1 MSDGTP
7 CGSSPRR
14 AGWSCAPCAA
24 EVDPNG
30 RTVPFEPLP
39 ECRETRLRLRIVLGV
54 AHQQAMAPHPFRLL
68 RLRASADDGHRFRG
82 VHGLLCWFSDQTLPV
97 IRDDHRKPLA
107 RYGAA
112 LGRARSRIAPPSYTT
127 SRDRTALHAA
137 LAQKL

>member
-1 MSDGTP
+1 
-7 CGSSPRR
+7 
-14 AGWSCAPCAA
+14 
-24 EVDPNG
+24 
-30 RTVPFEPLP
+30 VPFKPLP